1 MTSGLPRKKGEDSM
15 NWKTVQSTARPL
27 DQDTTSSKIVNYV
40 RRNIHMVQVEDMD
53 GQERTVYE
61 YDELTVNKGSWA
73 MYLQLEQAQAD
84 IDFLNMITEDL

>member
-1 MTSGLPRKKGEDSM
+1 M

-27 DQDTTSSKIVNYV
+27 DQDTTSSKTVNYA

-61 YDELTVNKGSWA
+61 YEELTVAKESWE

>member
-1 MTSGLPRKKGEDSM
+1 
-15 NWKTVQSTARPL
+15 
-27 DQDTTSSKIVNYV
+27 
-40 RRNIHMVQVEDMD
+40 MVQVEDMD

-61 YDELTVNKGSWA
+61 YEELTVAKESWE